1 MPNLNLPET
10 DHLEID
16 EKAYRRLV
24 GRAADE
30 VVRCLLLAEAPSGL
44 TMEKV
49 RDRIRLFVASS
60 TEPWARVTGVIRPKT
75 GDQGVPSN
83 VLQAEYYRLL
93 RALRD
98 QLISTLLHKDREMW
112 EKARQRMINQAEYAV
127 FRVTESAVHL
137 HRLTPN
143 RQHQRYA

>member
-1 MPNLNLPET
+1 MPDPNLPET
-10 DHLEID
+10 EHFKIHEA
-16 EKAYRRLV
+16 AYRRLV
-24 GRAADE
+24 GKAVDE
-30 VVRCLLLAEAPSGL
+30 VIRCLLGTESPSGL

-98 QLISTLLHKDREMW
+98 QLISTLLRKDREVW
-112 EKARQRMINQAEYAV
+112 EKARRRMVGEAEHAV
-127 FRVTESAVHL
+127 FRVTESTVHL

-143 RQHQRYA
+143 RQYQRYA

>member
-1 MPNLNLPET
+1 MPDPNLPET
-10 DHLEID
+10 DHFEIH
-16 EKAYRRLV
+16 EAAYHRLV
-24 GRAADE
+24 GEATDE
-30 VVRCLLLAEAPSGL
+30 VVRCLLLTEVPSGL

-60 TEPWARVTGVIRPKT
+60 TEPWARVTDVIRPKT
-75 GDQGVPSN
+75 GDQRVPSK
-83 VLQAEYYRLL
+83 VLQKEYYRLL

-98 QLISTLLHKDREMW
+98 QLISTLLHKEREVW
-112 EKARQRMINQAEYAV
+112 EKACQRMIHQAEYAI

-143 RQHQRYA
+143 TKFQHYE